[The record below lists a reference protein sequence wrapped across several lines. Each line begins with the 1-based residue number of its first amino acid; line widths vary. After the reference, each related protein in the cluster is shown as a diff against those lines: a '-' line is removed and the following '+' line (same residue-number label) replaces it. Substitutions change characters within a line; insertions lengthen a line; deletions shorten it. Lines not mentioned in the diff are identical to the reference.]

1 MEMNGDSM
9 DRGKWDACAV
19 NSSRRWGQHLLSN
32 VDHSPLIDHGEKRA
46 DFFPSKC
53 QGAGSVMGRIGSVRG

>member
-19 NSSRRWGQHLLSN
+19 NSSRRWGQHVLSN
-32 VDHSPLIDHGEKRA
+32 VDHSPLIDHGEKELISSLQNA
-46 DFFPSKC
+46 KVP
-53 QGAGSVMGRIGSVRG
+53 AL